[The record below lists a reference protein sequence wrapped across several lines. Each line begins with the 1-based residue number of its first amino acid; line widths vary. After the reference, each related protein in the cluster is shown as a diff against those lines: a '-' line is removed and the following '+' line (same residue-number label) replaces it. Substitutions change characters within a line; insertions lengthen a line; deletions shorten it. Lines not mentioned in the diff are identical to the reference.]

1 MYAHKTNY
9 MMKVIEPILLDVIAI
24 TPLACCVIHDNPDL
38 HPALETLL
46 TKHSNNSL
54 ERYLLQL

>member
-1 MYAHKTNY
+1 
-9 MMKVIEPILLDVIAI
+9 MKVIEPILLDVIAI